1 MEKLRFRALAFA
13 SLFGAIFFAS
23 PASADDYLD
32 EEAFFEEEVASEDS
46 VNDPLEKINRFI
58 FEFNDF
64 LFLKVVRPMA
74 NVYRDVTPD
83 PIEEGTSNFF
93 ENLRYPVRLAGN
105 VLQGKLEEAGV
116 ETGRFVVNSTVGL
129 AGVLRPA
136 DEMEFLQPVPKED
149 IGQVLAVWGVPEG
162 PYVVLPLF
170 GPHTLR
176 GVLGLVGNLAADPIA
191 EPWSWIDDWDWEW
204 QTAMSVGDFFSSRSA
219 TIDQYIR
226 MKKGAID
233 HYTAIRGAYLGY
245 RLAQVAE

>member
-46 VNDPLEKINRFI
+46 VYDPLEKINRFI

-116 ETGRFVVNSTVGL
+116 ETGRFVVNSSLGAGSNRNYANGL
-129 AGVLRPA
+129 
-136 DEMEFLQPVPKED
+136 
-149 IGQVLAVWGVPEG
+149 
-162 PYVVLPLF
+162 
-170 GPHTLR
+170 
-176 GVLGLVGNLAADPIA
+176 
-191 EPWSWIDDWDWEW
+191 
-204 QTAMSVGDFFSSRSA
+204 
-219 TIDQYIR
+219 
-226 MKKGAID
+226 
-233 HYTAIRGAYLGY
+233 
-245 RLAQVAE
+245 